1 MISCFWNIKGI
12 SRVGVIVAVMPCVTR
27 TWNIR
32 ALCVMRNPAYF
43 ETGLHSTVC
52 KFELFLIDLMLENKR
67 KKKNYK
73 ILSWKSKLN
82 LEEKCWLVK
91 GALPEIL
98 EFMSKMVQTKNS

>member
-32 ALCVMRNPAYF
+32 ALCVMRNLAYF
-43 ETGLHSTVC
+43 ETDLHSTVC

-67 KKKNYK
+67 INVRKKITKY
-73 ILSWKSKLN
+73 WV
-82 LEEKCWLVK
+82 EKV
-91 GALPEIL
+91 
-98 EFMSKMVQTKNS
+98 S